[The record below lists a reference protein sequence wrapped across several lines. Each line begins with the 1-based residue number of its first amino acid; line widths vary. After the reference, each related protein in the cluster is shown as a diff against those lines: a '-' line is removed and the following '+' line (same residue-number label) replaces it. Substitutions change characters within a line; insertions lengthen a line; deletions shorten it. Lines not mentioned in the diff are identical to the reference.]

1 MAEHQGPLDAIPKGN
16 YQPLLTIANYYS
28 TKQMVD
34 QVLSEDQDYVSWK
47 LKELRT
53 GGTMNSFLNAQ
64 EYTFG
69 PGPEPVQVP
78 GNGVNAVP
86 SDLAFISDIYNET
99 REKQMQQSV
108 EQASAIT
115 LGNHESAAE
124 EEEENHE
131 NNGDAMAQ
139 PQQLTHDDQFKLLV
153 TNLDEEQSSRFEV
166 FHRTSLNKGQVK
178 KLATTVCNQTIGENL
193 RVFLQAVG
201 KVFAG
206 EIIELALDVRRKWFV
221 GRMVCEFDR
230 RKEIGQRLKKYL
242 KRLTILVEKNNS
254 NANGNP
260 AQNTEFNENEMFEND
275 SVDENESD
283 TYFDDEENEKKEVQI
298 GNKLLKND
306 KNTQEVRL
314 GLITRYNRLVKAFN
328 TLDIGFDKYQNSP
341 LLPEH
346 IREAVRLYN
355 LQKETVVENSWRGQ
369 GEGNGMM
376 FR

>member
-1 MAEHQGPLDAIPKGN
+1 MSEPQGPLDAIPKGN

-28 TKQMVD
+28 TKQMID
-34 QVLSEDQDYVSWK
+34 QVLSEDQDYVAWK
-47 LKELRT
+47 LKELHT
-53 GGTMNSFLNAQ
+53 GGTMNTFLNPQ
-64 EYTFG
+64 DYTFG
-69 PGPEPVQVP
+69 SGNEEPPEAPANGINSVP
-78 GNGVNAVP
+78 E
-86 SDLAFISDIYNET
+86 DLAFVSDIYKET
-99 REKQMQQSV
+99 REQQMQQAVQQARSIET
-108 EQASAIT
+108 EQDDNSASQ
-115 LGNHESAAE
+115 
-124 EEEENHE
+124 
-131 NNGDAMAQ
+131 Q
-139 PQQLTHDDQFKLLV
+139 PLSHDDQFKLLV
-153 TNLDEEQSSRFEV
+153 MNLDDEQSSRFEV

-206 EIIELALDVRRKWFV
+206 EIIELALDVRHRWFV

-230 RKEIGQRLKKYL
+230 RKEIAYRLKKYL
-242 KRLTILVEKNNS
+242 KKLTILVEKNNS
-254 NANGNP
+254 NTTESAAPN
-260 AQNTEFNENEMFEND
+260 AEFNENDMFEND

-283 TYFDDEENEKKEVQI
+283 SYYDDEENEKKEVQV
-298 GNKLLKND
+298 GNKLLKSD

-328 TLDIGFDKYQNSP
+328 TQDIGFDKYQNSP

-355 LQKETVVENSWRGQ
+355 LQKDTVVENSWRGQ